1 MPKINPRTF
10 NSFRG
15 SFPNLIKGSLLRY
28 IAIGSTQ
35 LIIFSL
41 WEFTQNDS
49 PAMVVL
55 AVLFVLLLLGVLG
68 WSYFNVMKIGRQS
81 IRTYNNPAALLYG
94 DNKVLQ
100 NGGSVIQCFTPT
112 NIGLVLY
119 SWDIMFSKH
128 YLLLL
133 SRCR

>member
-1 MPKINPRTF
+1 MVCVNWIFISGIIGIGEISDYIINSCQKINPRTF

-55 AVLFVLLLLGVLG
+55 TVLFVLLLLG
-68 WSYFNVMKIGRQS
+68 
-81 IRTYNNPAALLYG
+81 
-94 DNKVLQ
+94 
-100 NGGSVIQCFTPT
+100 C
-112 NIGLVLY
+112 
-119 SWDIMFSKH
+119 WDGHISM
-128 YLLLL
+128 L
-133 SRCR
+133 